1 MAVDKCLVDSVKD
14 KMTSP
19 ANGFSILSYT
29 LNLKKTA
36 AGR

>member
-14 KMTSP
+14 KTST

>member
-1 MAVDKCLVDSVKD
+1 MAVDKCLVERLI
-14 KMTSP
+14 MTST